1 MKSYRA
7 RILILAAGIALSIAA
22 WGHAVID
29 EGTVTP
35 GRQFITVRITHGCG
49 ISATHTVRIQMPAG
63 ITRVYPFYVP
73 GWTVKTKL
81 RKLDQPFK
89 GEDGVMVT
97 DTVDQVDWTGGP
109 IPDGL
114 FAEFKFKVDI
124 PSEPGRTLYF
134 KTVQL
139 CEKGEVRWIE
149 TPKPGE
155 KDFNYSEPGNS
166 ILKHKEPAPFTKI
179 VAGPASPH

>member
-1 MKSYRA
+1 MSHRNG
-7 RILILAAGIALSIAA
+7 LIALTVGIAFSISA

-29 EGTVTP
+29 TATVTP
-35 GRQFITVRITHGCG
+35 GRQFVNVRITHGCG
-49 ISATHTVRIQMPAG
+49 TAATQTVRIQMPAG
-63 ITRVYPFYVP
+63 VTRVYPFYIP

-97 DTVDQVDWTGGP
+97 ETIDQIDWTGGP
-109 IPDGL
+109 VPDGL
-114 FAEFKFKVDI
+114 FAEFRFKADV
-124 PSEPGRTLYF
+124 PAEPGRTLYF
-134 KTVQL
+134 KTIQL

-155 KDFNYSEPGNS
+155 KDFSYEPGNP
-166 ILKHKEPAPFTKI
+166 ILKYKEPAPFTKI
-179 VAGPASPH
+179 VVGPASTH